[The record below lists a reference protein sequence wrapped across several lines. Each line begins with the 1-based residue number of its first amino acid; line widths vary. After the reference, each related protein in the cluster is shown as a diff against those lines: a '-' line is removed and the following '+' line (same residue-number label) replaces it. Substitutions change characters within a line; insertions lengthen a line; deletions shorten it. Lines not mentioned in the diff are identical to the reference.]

1 MTAKRTTWTPD
12 MDATLRRLYP
22 RHSAAECAAQ
32 MGVGA
37 GAIYTR
43 AGLLGLHKS
52 PAWQAERARQRWA
65 EGRHET
71 SRASC
76 FKGGAAP
83 FNKGRPQ
90 AEWMAPDARAKCA
103 QTQFRPGQMRGAAA
117 KNWVPIGTEKVRDGQ
132 LVRKLTDDPG
142 IYPAGR
148 WTPVS
153 RLVWEAAHGPV
164 PAGHVVRF
172 RDGMATTH
180 RDSITLDRLELVTR
194 AENMRR
200 NSRHTRYPPDLNV
213 VLQLKGALTR
223 KINNRSKAP

>member
-1 MTAKRTTWTPD
+1 MTATRTTWTAG

-32 MGVGA
+32 MGVGV

-43 AGLLGLHKS
+43 AGALGLHKS
-52 PAWQAERARQRWA
+52 TAWQAERARQRWA

-117 KNWVPIGTEKVRDGQ
+117 KKWVPIGTEKVRDGQ
-132 LVRKLTDDPG
+132 LVRKLTDDRASTP
-142 IYPAGR
+142 PAAGR
-148 WTPVS
+148 LYPGWSGKPPTVPCLPATLCASATAWPPPTATASPWTGWS
-153 RLVWEAAHGPV
+153 W
-164 PAGHVVRF
+164 
-172 RDGMATTH
+172 
-180 RDSITLDRLELVTR
+180 
-194 AENMRR
+194 
-200 NSRHTRYPPDLNV
+200 
-213 VLQLKGALTR
+213 
-223 KINNRSKAP
+223 